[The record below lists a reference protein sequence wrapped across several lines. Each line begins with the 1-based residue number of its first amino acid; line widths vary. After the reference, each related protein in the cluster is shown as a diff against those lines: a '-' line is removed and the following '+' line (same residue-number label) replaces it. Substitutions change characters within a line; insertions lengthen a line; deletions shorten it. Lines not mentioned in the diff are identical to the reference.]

1 MELQEFLNLMERR
14 ERVVSDSEAH
24 RFMSAS
30 AFEVMELTAK
40 LNSGCHSLGEIQ
52 ELFSQIIGKPVDETF
67 ALFPPFYTDC
77 GKNTTIGKNVFI
89 NSCCHFQDQ
98 GGIVIGDGSLI
109 GHNVTL
115 ATLNHGMAPQQP
127 QYLSSAHHR
136 LPLTAAPL
144 RTQCWYIQ
152 SQILPTLRIQVR
164 EPLRMQMRKYRS
176 VSRKSKPQ

>member
-67 ALFPPFYTDC
+67 ALFPPFYTDF
-77 GKNTTIGKNVFI
+77 GKNITVDKGVFF
-89 NSCCHFQDQ
+89 NSGCKLQDQ
-98 GGIVIGDGSLI
+98 GGITIGEGTLL
-109 GHNVTL
+109 GHNVVL
-115 ATLNHGMAPQQP
+115 ATLNHEMDPEHRRICTRPPSPSANMSGLGQTPPSAP
-127 QYLSSAHHR
+127 A
-136 LPLTAAPL
+136 
-144 RTQCWYIQ
+144 
-152 SQILPTLRIQVR
+152 
-164 EPLRMQMRKYRS
+164 
-176 VSRKSKPQ
+176 